1 MSLFLVLIKKEIIFS
16 GQMVEAPGDILAN
29 FRIFLLFEE
38 LDGHKMGGS
47 QIH

>member
-1 MSLFLVLIKKEIIFS
+1 MSLFLVLIKKEIMFS
-16 GQMVEAPGDILAN
+16 GQMVEAPGDIFAN

-47 QIH
+47 